1 MSFCHKTWYT
11 HAWKDH
17 CCYGWWEYEI
27 SLYLYWKYFTRSLL
41 ALTLGT
47 LEGIFFNA
55 KRPFNTVSILS
66 LYFSVSSM
74 KISLSF
80 WHFEVK
86 MKRCLLERNYL
97 VFSGFCSL
105 NCVHLP
111 LSSPESIQLRDP
123 IRGTLSSR
131 FFFSTVRALALFV
144 RLLAKL
150 NQVNC
155 SNSNSNSNSIERF
168 CC

>member
-1 MSFCHKTWYT
+1 MCSPRKYSLNTFSALPDRIIYKRKRPYT
-11 HAWKDH
+11 RWAFATKHGILTREKITVAMVGGNTKFLYT
-17 CCYGWWEYEI
+17 CIENI
-27 SLYLYWKYFTRSLL
+27 SLVRCLRSLL
-41 ALTLGT
+41 EHSKGY
-47 LEGIFFNA
+47 FFNA

-66 LYFSVSSM
+66 IYFSVSSM

-97 VFSGFCSL
+97 VFPGFCSL
-105 NCVHLP
+105 DCVHLP

-131 FFFSTVRALALFV
+131 FFFF
-144 RLLAKL
+144 
-150 NQVNC
+150 NC
-155 SNSNSNSNSIERF
+155 
-168 CC
+168 